1 MEGFNRAECNGC
13 NNRKRL
19 NWNPV
24 NDTHAPSILSRMLE
38 LVQQLP
44 MMSHAAQDPTL
55 KTCRIMRDH
64 FREALPLAEC
74 HTVDEHVKPV
84 LSLFCPMARS
94 RELASIRMAS
104 ASSMSRFKNRYLRRM
119 AGWAV
124 KPICV
129 SNIRSLPGE

>member
-84 LSLFCPMARS
+84 AITVLPHGQITRVGKYQDGKCFEHVTLQKQVFEADGRMGGQTDLRFEHTVVAR
-94 RELASIRMAS
+94 
-104 ASSMSRFKNRYLRRM
+104 
-119 AGWAV
+119 
-124 KPICV
+124 
-129 SNIRSLPGE
+129 